1 MNYGA
6 LNVEEFGSV
15 YEGLLKY
22 QPTFQQAADEWTLA
36 LAVGP
41 DDT

>member
-15 YEGLLKY
+15 YEGLLEKDPVTD
-22 QPTFQQAADEWTLA
+22 QLGGD
-36 LAVGP
+36 
-41 DDT
+41 